1 RRPVSLAAPRR
12 PGHPRRADP
21 RTRPVERP
29 LAPGRDRPVRRCR
42 RDGDRCAWLDRAVA
56 ALRGPSFAVF
66 DTRAHKPELL
76 VGSAAHGIAHR
87 IRRRGYRVA
96 VEPESFFGSGTPGPL
111 EEGELEPAAERGE
124 ALASEVMSPAA

>member
-1 RRPVSLAAPRR
+1 
-12 PGHPRRADP
+12 
-21 RTRPVERP
+21 
-29 LAPGRDRPVRRCR
+29 
-42 RDGDRCAWLDRAVA
+42 
-56 ALRGPSFAVF
+56 VF

-96 VEPESFFGSGTPGPL
+96 VEPESFFVSGTPGPL
-111 EEGELEPAAERGE
+111 EEGELERAAEWGQ